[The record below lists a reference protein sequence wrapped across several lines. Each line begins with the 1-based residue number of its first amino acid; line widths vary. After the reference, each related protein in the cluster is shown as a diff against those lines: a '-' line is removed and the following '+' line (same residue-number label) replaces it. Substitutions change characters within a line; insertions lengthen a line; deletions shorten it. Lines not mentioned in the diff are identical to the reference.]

1 MRGAPALND
10 PRFDWRLPTSPF
22 STQCGYL
29 DRDGDGLLDWAETE
43 LAWAFRPYLVF
54 DNAEGQAGNDT
65 YENINGLTL
74 LYQIHPLTESLDGET
89 ISDQSTKLLRLQ
101 VVLTFRRDLAHDGD
115 TENYYVELV
124 SRDSGFQTWSIH
136 YLQWR
141 RCKMTEGSL
150 TEERH
155 NRRYCGTFA
164 CDGRV
169 RSILLAEGKTQEGV
183 PCGDS
188 SDFCLPVIHVSK
200 GKHGLYVSK
209 SNCEGCVHGESIEEE
224 CDGGWSGPACYGLP
238 GAFKLSQG
246 VTPPG
251 FMTPTAFY
259 AFKDVT
265 DPQLIRHNQMY
276 LGNVGELQFASR
288 NQVWRRVM
296 GVYLGAAP
304 NDSASSVDEIIL
316 EPSEGASNFPI
327 PIIKYWMCHGSEA
340 EIEAAIPPALEQ
352 TYLDLQNQGWSL
364 DPNYHHNGTNLVDP
378 RFLHYP
384 TRSPFDWPSGTCMPL
399 NEEELGESRIL
410 GSLDPV
416 HVLAQPSDFWPYY
429 LPRGTI
435 GQYANY
441 PHEGV
446 FDTLHA
452 DFCGG
457 NHSSPEKNC
466 DAQLLRKIF
475 SRLPWEL
482 NASQSCIDR
491 GLSFMNDSDQ
501 DGAPDD
507 FDCDPLH
514 PYLHWDVDQDG
525 HCDLPVLQ
533 GDMTICQQICTE
545 LYSVASH
552 GNALGECVLRCQ
564 GPHDNCSP
572 LVNRFGSPYGAES
585 ESGQCQS
592 LTSWYD
598 DAVLFR
604 CRQWFQNADQAD
616 LNGNGIGDRCERGIT
631 DLRVEVRPETFGMNR
646 GYFSWCPDPTA
657 TVSAFLSRDSS
668 FLTGGML
675 SVGLCACPGQTE
687 ASCRDDSTE
696 PKTLYCPSD
705 PVEDDVSGE
714 DYSMKD
720 FAWDSESQNF
730 KYFYHPL
737 EAPTPR
743 DLGVLTSNSTLRG
756 EVRQGT
762 SVPDQGLLARWRDV
776 LFENVR
782 VFLTF
787 RTDRF
792 REFPGFSTATML
804 ETFPSEAVV
813 PTHDRYSKLKFSSP
827 QILEQDAI
835 DNPWHPVRLPTHE
848 TWNPEAPTAEYT
860 LFHAPPGTFYFNPEE
875 DDVCVRFPRPVG
887 QPVGYAEG
895 SPLPVDPLWDPPR
908 DLLDPLFGW
917 ITDENGAWR
926 LFGVDPASFQ
936 VRTYVALPSG
946 LDLRETELRFLRVD
960 AALVGG
966 DPGVWSTVAAALD
979 RSTLV
984 LRDPLQTGEWTQVPT
999 QLPANQ
1005 TILAFHQATSDS
1017 LWVIMRKNLFTAP
1030 VLFEVHLS
1038 SGAVLRQ
1045 QPLPDWTFV
1054 RVESMAAPRMGEAY
1068 FLLRR
1073 PAHLL
1078 PNLWKLDRDGLRPD
1092 LALPAL
1098 VPPDRGALAVDG
1110 RMGKVYLVARAA
1122 TDRKTSLWVHDL
1134 VTKDWTRL
1142 SSAVP
1147 VSVPR
1152 EPRLA
1157 LSGER
1162 LVFSDLKD
1170 GRWWEW
1176 TQGRWVELGNPL
1188 TREVG
1193 P

>member
-74 LYQIHPLTESLDGET
+74 LYQIHPLAESLDGET
-89 ISDQSTKLLRLQ
+89 ISDQHTKLLRLQ

-115 TENYYVELV
+115 TENFYVELV
-124 SRDSGFQTWSIH
+124 SRDSGFRTWSIH

-150 TEERH
+150 TEELH

-169 RSILLAEGKTQEGV
+169 RSILLAEGKTQEGA

-276 LGNVGELQFASR
+276 LGNIGELQFASR
-288 NQVWRRVM
+288 NQGWTM
-296 GVYLGAAP
+296 DPIYGHYGV
-304 NDSASSVDEIIL
+304 
-316 EPSEGASNFPI
+316 
-327 PIIKYWMCHGSEA
+327 
-340 EIEAAIPPALEQ
+340 
-352 TYLDLQNQGWSL
+352 DLA
-364 DPNYHHNGTNLVDP
+364 DP

-384 TRSPFDWPSGTCMPL
+384 TRSTFDWPSGACTRL
-399 NEEELGESRIL
+399 NEEELVASGIL
-410 GSLDPV
+410 GSLDNV
-416 HVLAQPSDFWPYY
+416 HVLARLSDFLPYSS
-429 LPRGTI
+429 PRGVL

-441 PHEGV
+441 PDEGV
-446 FDTLHA
+446 FDTLHG

-457 NHSSPEKNC
+457 KHSSPEKEC
-466 DAQLLRKIF
+466 ESKLLREIF
-475 SRLPWEL
+475 RRLPWDD
-482 NASQSCIDR
+482 NASQLCLER
-491 GLSFMNDSDQ
+491 GSSWMNDTDQ

-525 HCDLPVLQ
+525 HCDLPVPHN
-533 GDMTICQQICTE
+533 DVANCQQICAE

-572 LVNRFGSPYGAES
+572 LVNRFGSPYGAAS
-585 ESGQCQS
+585 ESGQCQR
-592 LTSWYD
+592 LTTQYD
-598 DAVLFR
+598 DAVLYR
-604 CRQWFQNADQAD
+604 CRQWFANADQAD
-616 LNGNGIGDRCERGIT
+616 LNGNGVGDRCERGIT
-631 DLRVEVRPETFGMNR
+631 NLRVEVRPETFGMNQ
-646 GYFSWCPDPTA
+646 GHFSWCPDPTA

-675 SVGLCACPGQTE
+675 SVGLCRCPGQTE

-714 DYSMKD
+714 DHSMKD

-730 KYFYHPL
+730 KYYYHPL
-737 EAPTPR
+737 EAPTQR
-743 DLGVLTSNSTLRG
+743 ELGVLTANSNLRG
-756 EVRQGT
+756 EVLQGY

-848 TWNPEAPTAEYT
+848 TWNPEAPTAEYA
-860 LFHAPPGTFYFNPEE
+860 LLHALPGTFYYNPEE

-887 QPVGYAEG
+887 QPVGFAEG

-908 DLLDPLFGW
+908 DLRDPLFGW
-917 ITDENGAWR
+917 IPDEDGAWR
-926 LFGVDPASFQ
+926 LFGVDPSSFQ
-936 VRTYVALPSG
+936 VRSYVALPSG
-946 LDLRETELRFLRVD
+946 LDLRDAGLRFLRVD

-966 DPGVWSTVAAALD
+966 DPGTWSTVAAALD
-979 RSTLV
+979 RGTLV
-984 LRDPLQTGEWTQVPT
+984 LRDPLQTGEWTPVPT

-1005 TILAFHQATSDS
+1005 TILAFHQATPDS
-1017 LWVIMRKNLFTAP
+1017 LWVILRKNLFTAP
-1030 VLFEVHLS
+1030 VLFEVRLG
-1038 SGAVLRQ
+1038 SGEILRQ
-1045 QPLPDWTFV
+1045 QALEDWKFA
-1054 RVESMAAPRMGEAY
+1054 RVESLAAPRMGEAY
-1068 FLLRR
+1068 FLIRR

-1078 PNLWKLDRDGLRPD
+1078 PDLWKLDKDGVRPD
-1092 LALPAL
+1092 LALPDL

-1110 RMGKVYLVARAA
+1110 PMAKLYLVARAA
-1122 TDRKTSLWVHDL
+1122 TDRKVSLWALDL

-1157 LSGER
+1157 LTGDR

-1176 TQGRWVELGNPL
+1176 TQGRWIELGNPL